1 METVSYQ
8 DYKSDQKK
16 RIMIKKKIIALLLLI
31 TFNAFSQQ
39 EPATIKLNA
48 EKLHSRVREWPYPI
62 NGITVP
68 TNAPALL
75 WPATNGKTMVKP
87 MESGSAVPED
97 PNIGNVRY
105 KVMLASDKNF
115 TKELLT
121 SSEQRWAV
129 YPLHQSLKPGK
140 WYWKYAYAL
149 KGSNQ
154 WTWSTVYDFVI
165 DAKYANEKVSPPITE
180 VLKRNQGSHP
190 LLWDMNRIGEDFY
203 KNNLENPEAK
213 TFIAFAEKLMLA
225 PLPTEKPQRVIDTTG
240 KNPLEKKLIIERMY
254 HGFGDAVGTP
264 VRNLCI
270 AYQLTKDK
278 RFILDAK
285 RRALNIA
292 NMNPDGLATGDDFT
306 SGAVLEALGWFY
318 DAGYDFL
325 NPQEKELFKNIITLR
340 AQRVYNHL
348 PNRFELHV
356 SDNHVWQI
364 TMRNLAIATV
374 AVINDVP
381 EAKEWLTYMYEVW
394 SARFPVLGTTDGGW
408 HEGNG
413 YFRVNFKS
421 IIYLSQMFGDFS
433 GVDYFKL
440 PWMQNL
446 PYYMLYTHPN
456 DGASTAIG
464 DMWENIPYIVKGEAW
479 FADALTYK
487 IDNPYLNWYVDRIK
501 KDHPDYFRGTDD
513 YLLFR
518 LLNFKPNRNLPVYS
532 PTDLPKTRKFG
543 DVGVIAMHE
552 DLAKADKTLSS
563 YLFSSPFGASGH
575 GHASQNAFTVNFK
588 GKVIF
593 GGTGYYSNFSDKH
606 NLLYYRTSKAYN
618 TILADSLSQKIGEE
632 GYGWTPRAI
641 SGQHIQY
648 ALGDAS
654 NAYGEIKS
662 EFWLNRFNQ
671 INVVPNKENGYGD
684 PGVTLY
690 RRHMLQLDGGYIVL
704 YDELEAKKPVKW
716 TTQFHC
722 PYYTIEAQ
730 NTENAN
736 QQNFTVKTDLGS
748 VTASVFANS
757 PLNMKV
763 HNKFFEA
770 AVNWNKVT
778 NDTGEIKDFKDQWH
792 AGITSE
798 SKPKFRYLTII
809 QVKDGK
815 AEVIKTVSNLDGL
828 YNLQVGDWEIQA
840 QLNGEKPAALQV
852 AGKAVKSLFNYG
864 GLPIKFQGK
873 TYIPKVMGSSILLEM
888 KGSKVNKQEVV
899 DELPDVAK
907 YDKN

>member
-1 METVSYQ
+1 
-8 DYKSDQKK
+8 
-16 RIMIKKKIIALLLLI
+16 MIQKKIITLSLSILAL
-31 TFNAFSQQ
+31 TVFGQQ
-39 EPATIKLNA
+39 ESATIKLTA
-48 EKLHSRVREWPYPI
+48 EKLHSRVREWPYPV

-75 WPATNGKTMVKP
+75 WPGTNGKEMVKP
-87 MESGSAVPED
+87 MESGSDVPED

-105 KVMLASDKNF
+105 KIMLASDKDFN
-115 TKELLT
+115 KDLLS

-129 YPLHQSLKPGK
+129 YPLHQALKPGK
-140 WYWKYAYAL
+140 WYWKYGYAL

-154 WTWSTVYDFVI
+154 WTWSSVYDFIV
-165 DAKYANEKVSPPITE
+165 DAKYANEKVAPPIST
-180 VLKRNQGSHP
+180 VLKRNEGAHP

-203 KNNLENPEAK
+203 RNNLENPEAK
-213 TFIAFAEKLMLA
+213 KFIVFAEKLMQA
-225 PLPTEKPQRVIDTTG
+225 PLPTEQPQRVIDTTG
-240 KNPLEKKLIIERMY
+240 KNPLEKKIIIERMY
-254 HGFGDAVGTP
+254 HGFGDAVGNP

-325 NPQEKELFKNIITLR
+325 TPQEKEQFKKIITIR
-340 AQRVYNHL
+340 AKRVYNHL

-364 TMRNLAIATV
+364 TLRNLAIATV

-446 PYYMLYTHPN
+446 PLYMLYTHPN
-456 DGASTAIG
+456 GAASTAIG

-487 IDNPYLNWYVDRIK
+487 MNNPYLNWYVDGIK
-501 KDHPDYFRGTDD
+501 RDYPSYYHGSDD
-513 YLLFR
+513 FLFFR
-518 LLNFKPNRNLPVYS
+518 LLNYKPNRNLPASS
-532 PTDLPKTRKFG
+532 PEKLPKTRRFA
-543 DVGVIAMHE
+543 DVGVVAMHE
-552 DLAKADKTLSS
+552 DLAHADKSLSS
-563 YLFSSPFGASGH
+563 YLFSSPFGSSGH
-575 GHASQNAFTVNFK
+575 GHASQNAFTINFK
-588 GKVIF
+588 GKVLF

-606 NLLYYRTSKAYN
+606 NLLDYRSSKAYN
-618 TILADSLSQKIGEE
+618 TILADSLNQKIGEE
-632 GYGWTPRAI
+632 GYGWIPRAI
-641 SGQHIQY
+641 SGNRIQY

-662 EFWLNRFNQ
+662 EFWLDRFKQ
-671 INVVPNKENGYGD
+671 INVTPSKANGYGES
-684 PGVTLY
+684 GVTLY
-690 RRHMLQLDGGYIVL
+690 RRHMLQLAGGYIVL
-704 YDELEAKKPVKW
+704 YDELEANKPVKW

-730 NTENAN
+730 NINNAN
-736 QQNFTVKTDLGS
+736 QQNFTVKTDLGNVS
-748 VTASVFANS
+748 TSVFANA
-757 PLNMKV
+757 PLKMKV
-763 HNKFFEA
+763 HNQFYEE

-778 NDTGEIKDFKDQWH
+778 NDEGQIKEFKDQWH

-798 SKPKFRYLTII
+798 AKQKFRFLTII
-809 QVKDGK
+809 QVKDGEI
-815 AEVIKTVSNLDGL
+815 EVIKTLSNKNGL
-828 YNLQVGDWEIQA
+828 SHLQVGDWDIQA
-840 QLNGEKPAALQV
+840 QLDGEKSATLQV
-852 AGKAVKSLFNYG
+852 FGKEAKSLFSYG
-864 GLPIKFQGK
+864 NLPIFFQGK
-873 TYIPKVMGSSILLEM
+873 TYTPKIAGSSILLEM
-888 KGSKVNKQEVV
+888 DGKKLNKQEAV

-907 YDKN
+907 YDRN

>member
-1 METVSYQ
+1 
-8 DYKSDQKK
+8 
-16 RIMIKKKIIALLLLI
+16 MIKKGIIIVSLLLLTLH
-31 TFNAFSQQ
+31 TFGQQ
-39 EPATIKLNA
+39 QPAIIKLNA
-48 EKLHSRVREWPYPI
+48 EKLHSRVREWPYPV

-75 WPATNGKTMVKP
+75 WPATNGQTMVKP
-87 MESGSAVPED
+87 MESGSEVPED
-97 PNIGNVRY
+97 PNIGKVRY

-115 TKELLT
+115 TKDLLT
-121 SSEQRWAV
+121 GSEQAWAV
-129 YPLHQSLKPGK
+129 YPLHQPLKPGK

-154 WTWSTVYDFVI
+154 WTWSPVYDFVI
-165 DAKYANEKVSPPITE
+165 DPKYANEKVSPPISV
-180 VLKRNQGSHP
+180 VLKRNQGAHP
-190 LLWDMNRIGEDFY
+190 LLWDMNRIGADFY

-213 TFIAFAEKLMLA
+213 KFIAFAEKLMLA

-240 KNPLEKKLIIERMY
+240 KNKLEKKIIIERMY

-292 NMNPDGLATGDDFT
+292 NMNPNGLATGDDFT

-325 NPQEKELFKNIITLR
+325 NAQEKEIFKNIITIR
-340 AQRVYNHL
+340 AKRVYSHL

-364 TMRNLAIATV
+364 TLRNLAIATV

-440 PWMQNL
+440 PWMENL
-446 PYYMLYTHPN
+446 PYYMLYTHPV
-456 DGASTAIG
+456 DAASTATG

-479 FADALTYK
+479 FAEALTYK
-487 IDNPYLNWYVDRIK
+487 MDSPYLNWYVEQIK
-501 KDHPDYFRGTDD
+501 KEHPDYFKGSDD

-518 LLNFKPNRNLPVYS
+518 LLNYKPNKTLAVSS
-532 PTDLPKTRKFG
+532 PADLPKTRKFA
-543 DVGVIAMHE
+543 DIGVVAMHE
-552 DLAKADKTLSS
+552 DLKDANKTLSS
-563 YLFSSPFGASGH
+563 YLISSPFGSSGH
-575 GHASQNAFTVNFK
+575 GHASQNAFTINFK

-606 NLLYYRTSKAYN
+606 NLLDYRTSKAYN
-618 TILADSLSQKIGEE
+618 TILADSLNQKIGEE
-632 GYGWTPRAI
+632 GYGWIPRAI
-641 SGQHIQY
+641 SGKHIQY

-662 EFWLNRFNQ
+662 DFWLNRFKQ
-671 INVVPNKENGYGD
+671 INVVPNKTNGYGES
-684 PGVTLY
+684 GVTVY
-690 RRHMLQLDGGYIVL
+690 RRHMLQLEGGYIVL
-704 YDELEAKKPVKW
+704 YDELEAKTPVKW
-716 TTQFHC
+716 TTQFQC

-730 NTENAN
+730 NTENASE
-736 QQNFTVKTDLGS
+736 QNFIVNSDLGNVS
-748 VTASVFANS
+748 AKVIANS
-757 PLNMKV
+757 PLKMQV
-763 HNKFFEA
+763 HNKFFEP

-778 NDTGEIKDFKDQWH
+778 NDEGQIKDFKEQWH

-798 SKPKFRYLTII
+798 AKQKFRFLTII
-809 QVKDGK
+809 QIKDGK
-815 AEVIKTVSNLDGL
+815 TEIIKRLDSSNGL
-828 YNLQVGDWEIQA
+828 AHFQVGNWEIQA
-840 QLNGEKPAALQV
+840 QLDGDQASAFQV
-852 AGKAVKSLFNYG
+852 SNKTIQSLFSYG
-864 GLPIKFQGK
+864 NVPINFEGK
-873 TYIPKVMGSSILLEM
+873 NYIPKIAGSSVLLEM
-888 KGSKVNKQEVV
+888 NSKKWDITEAV
-899 DELPDVAK
+899 DELPDVVK
-907 YDKN
+907 YDKKLD